1 MRPHTHTHTERERE
15 YMQHHHASLRP
26 GLPAL
31 VASHVTDI
39 LEEPGNSQHLCVASA
54 TSCHATPAAVGVRVR
69 EKHPSTQ
76 HALLSA
82 RASPSPTER
91 VLSAY
96 VSRVEQRGGSFCLQR
111 CNFCNLCGKA
121 TAAGALNQ
129 CACHRLLLGCDPAV
143 QFAMP
148 FAAAGYGIIQCEC
161 RKRSA
166 GLEQQQH
173 AHPGLCV
180 TGLGARDVRGL

>member
-1 MRPHTHTHTERERE
+1 MRPHTHTHTQRERE

-31 VASHVTDI
+31 VAWQFTTPLRRERDLVPRD
-39 LEEPGNSQHLCVASA
+39 A
-54 TSCHATPAAVGVRVR
+54 TAAVGVRVR

-173 AHPGLCV
+173 AHPGLRV